1 MSERSEMEHV
11 VARVGAGTIPLSVL
25 IEFISQKVYT
35 DLMRLIDLLP
45 SKTDLEKKIE
55 IATFFSRTQH
65 LFVRLE
71 ALVKWSNSASKV
83 DKCEKISNFLEEQS
97 FFLISTANA
106 LSRLL
111 RETLVSARLPPFSV
125 LLAIDI
131 FTNKGYTRLPKS
143 IKNCALVSESVT
155 EKELKQSL
163 IDLNCIIQNRLS
175 LTQLPHQFQTIKIAD
190 GRAQFVVPNEFAV
203 TVTLMSEALDFPWR
217 ILDLQFLI
225 KDPSMSKYVLYY
237 QNLVHPAQ
245 TRLIINQAQSRL
257 LYRQFDKRPPL
268 VHLYDMLP
276 YLLTIHVDPTE
287 PQRPLCISH
296 RPELSTSKSQLVGAT
311 VKGNCLSIETLLTR
325 TMVARAEQMLQDL
338 RQELLILSPGPV
350 RLADAPLCLYVPLL
364 WPCGSHELLQVRIDS
379 VQGFVCTSFP
389 LLTSLDTEFGAT
401 GSAGNFNSGPVGI
414 SENFSRSSVIN
425 TLSSLES
432 AFNQASCHRVRLVS
446 ATGTLVQ
453 PHESDRIC
461 LIQSRS
467 LRNLSHGDARWRSMI
482 CECLEHLRL
491 CLGLARLMQTA
502 KIHRPF
508 WQPFKRQLPL
518 ILSPA
523 QINLS
528 NTWSEMLVR
537 MQQSY
542 RWPILFAQLFPNNEY
557 YIACEV
563 ISAPLN
569 VDYKYYILVCSA
581 LPEHMNVT
589 TNLEGVLVFNSEVNS
604 TSGHVT
610 ETGLFLQ
617 VTHFTP
623 LVADTVWSN
632 NPSTTLEQLCACIKK
647 AQSAMVNQ
655 RSTRLNELLNKIK
668 LSQAIDSD
676 SVYNDEAFHKS
687 VNLLE
692 PQATVPTLARLI
704 VIMPA
709 LNLLVPFTLY
719 LSCVGIEHSG
729 MRYDGSG
736 CLSAIT
742 ITSIP
747 FNPPSWHPS
756 DIIPLTD
763 YVHEM
768 IIRPHFDPFTHRRSW
783 QLDIVFT
790 GIVAPLNG
798 INQTPSTY
806 LRHQTAEWTISRLEH
821 FSVVVQ
827 NILTEW
833 ENLYVYLP
841 KGVQVYSYNLRSLS
855 LVYGTY
861 YLADISNPTGHKFT
875 LSLGFRPMSS
885 VISNINTN
893 NDNATEL
900 NSEDNMLNSLI
911 NVDFNPHMIARQHFE
926 ELLNAKKSIYSLA
939 TTLLNTLEFFRC
951 IEPLRDHILSYN
963 GLKVSSFY
971 YNYIRPVCGM
981 VLIALSS
988 NDFILIYR
996 ASLSLRITLDIRQ
1009 QFIPSKISTLS
1020 PSDSSPKTMKC
1031 IQLND
1036 AYNQLTGK
1044 KIYPP
1049 VVNTDVWN
1057 SQMMNDK
1064 ALCNLVPLPA
1074 FSKFLRSLQE
1084 LFGVNLDEKLTSLTL
1099 TQFARLTRSTFSGD
1113 AIKISTYRRNNSSVT
1128 LLESYLSTCLLFH
1141 AAVLAAQSL
1150 DIPLHSVGELPYEQQ
1165 QADEQRINSQN
1176 TTVSKNLLE
1185 NGALICVCPVSQITL
1200 HLSMICQLT
1209 GGIESFWWR
1218 LKIQL
1223 IQSANSCD
1231 HWPPESLSVFEEFF
1245 DKRVC
1250 SFPFQPS
1257 AVTAFFRLLLLPPH
1271 ALRAMGRVLAFDL
1284 HSPVQAPVYVR
1295 IGLIGMGVNSR
1306 VTALCNALG
1315 TQSANTA
1322 QNLLTFDT
1330 GSDLQSGMPGI
1341 IVRPPKITLQLLII
1355 RSHSRHLSK
1364 NLIPLAQL
1372 VVVGYDWEVNHVVI
1386 YPTNQSQNVSSNRSQ
1401 SDTGSNLLRLLHD
1414 TDVESK
1420 ANAMASSSSD
1430 SALVQLVL
1438 LITQTVAASY
1448 PISSAGSVSI
1458 NSNLSGF
1465 PVGSSG
1471 SQSLYG

>member
-225 KDPSMSKYVLYY
+225 KDPSMNY

-268 VHLYDMLP
+268 VHLYDMLRILFNEYWVAHVKVAQRARSRRP
-276 YLLTIHVDPTE
+276 SDQLTIEAYRPSRCLSISYWHGLARTQYNSVMGLDGKLHPTAYLLTIHVDPTE

-311 VKGNCLSIETLLTR
+311 VK
-325 TMVARAEQMLQDL
+325 DL

-704 VIMPA
+704 G
-709 LNLLVPFTLY
+709 TLEENILTNY
-719 LSCVGIEHSG
+719 LTVELSCVGIEHSG

-736 CLSAIT
+736 
-742 ITSIP
+742 
-747 FNPPSWHPS
+747 
-756 DIIPLTD
+756 
-763 YVHEM
+763 
-768 IIRPHFDPFTHRRSW
+768 
-783 QLDIVFT
+783 
-790 GIVAPLNG
+790 
-798 INQTPSTY
+798 
-806 LRHQTAEWTISRLEH
+806 
-821 FSVVVQ
+821 
-827 NILTEW
+827 
-833 ENLYVYLP
+833 YVYLP

-939 TTLLNTLEFFRC
+939 TESFTLPKMSTLSFQKLSSYRNMKPKGKDFRQN
-951 IEPLRDHILSYN
+951 I
-963 GLKVSSFY
+963 VSSFY

-1049 VVNTDVWN
+1049 VVNADVWN

>member
-225 KDPSMSKYVLYY
+225 KDPSMNY

-268 VHLYDMLP
+268 VHLYDMLRILFNE
-276 YLLTIHVDPTE
+276 YWVAHV
-287 PQRPLCISH
+287 
-296 RPELSTSKSQLVGAT
+296 KV
-311 VKGNCLSIETLLTR
+311 GNCLSIETLLTR

>member
-225 KDPSMSKYVLYY
+225 KDPSMNY